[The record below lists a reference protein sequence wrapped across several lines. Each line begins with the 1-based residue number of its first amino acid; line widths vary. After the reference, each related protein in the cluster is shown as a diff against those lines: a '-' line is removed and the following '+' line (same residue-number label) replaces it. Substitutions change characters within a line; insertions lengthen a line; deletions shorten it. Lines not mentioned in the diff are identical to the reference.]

1 MELIELWKGE
11 ECLYDNNA
19 DARRMTAFT
28 FMLTTIRMRITSNI
42 NAQN

>member
-19 DARRMTAFT
+19 DAKRMIAFT
-28 FMLTTIRMRITSNI
+28 FMLTTNSNE
-42 NAQN
+42 NHYKY